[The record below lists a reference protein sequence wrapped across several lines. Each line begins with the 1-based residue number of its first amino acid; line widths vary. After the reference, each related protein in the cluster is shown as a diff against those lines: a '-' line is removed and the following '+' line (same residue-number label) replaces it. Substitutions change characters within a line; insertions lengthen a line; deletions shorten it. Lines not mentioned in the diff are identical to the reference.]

1 MIPKL
6 GPMELAIILVVVLL
20 LFGPKNLPK
29 LGSAIGKSMKNL
41 REGMGGGSEKVA
53 APARESI
60 AQAVE
65 DAAVE
70 DKPSPKHAD
79 AVEEAVVDKP
89 APAAATAAAK

>member
-6 GPMELAIILVVVLL
+6 GPMELVIILVVVLL

-29 LGSAIGKSMKNL
+29 LGSALGKSMKNL
-41 REGMGGGSEKVA
+41 REGMEGDSAKTAV
-53 APARESI
+53 PAQESI
-60 AQAVE
+60 AQAAE
-65 DAAVE
+65 DVAVA

-89 APAAATAAAK
+89 APAAAAAK